1 MRTTACL
8 IAMLLLTTG
17 FTGRPPAATAGATAL
32 PPDLAL
38 VPGDALG
45 FARVPVAAAWHHPS
59 MRVIREQLLKGDKL
73 AEIEKFLGIG
83 LNDLEHL
90 TVIIVPGEQAEA
102 EPVVIGV
109 LTTSRLIAW
118 QNVVAALAPSAEE
131 KTHKTK
137 KYHAAK
143 EGRGPALHR
152 ASDRMMVLADE
163 PMLKKFWDRPAAPVQ
178 PERLADALKLASAKD
193 RGVATMRL
201 PPAITQRLQQ
211 QPLPAPFAF
220 AQPLVHTE
228 SVTAVL
234 DFGPQSKTEVTI
246 FMPDEAAASRA
257 LAALKTGQS
266 FLKEQ
271 LAGVPAHVR
280 QDPLAGAALKEADSA
295 VSSATMVQEKA
306 TIRVHLNTNTAV
318 LAGLVLPAMQKTRE
332 GAQRMQSA
340 NNLKQ
345 LALAMHNYNA
355 THGHLP
361 ADAIRDGAGKA
372 LLSWRVAI
380 LPYLEQEEL
389 YKEFK
394 LDEPWDSE
402 HNRKLIARMPPLF
415 APVHSKPKDPH
426 STFYQVLTGPTTVFE
441 SPEGAKFQDIVDG
454 TSNTLLIVEAADA
467 APWTKPADVA
477 YDPNKAAP
485 KLGGVEFADGF
496 WAALCDGSVRFL
508 RKDLDERTLRGLI
521 TRNGGEVINP

>member
-1 MRTTACL
+1 MF
-8 IAMLLLTTG
+8 LLVAG
-17 FTGRPPAATAGATAL
+17 FAGRPPAATPDATAL

-38 VPGDALG
+38 VPGDALAFG
-45 FARVPVAAAWHHPS
+45 RVPVAAAWNHAS
-59 MRVIREQLLKGDKL
+59 MKLIREQLQKGDKV
-73 AEIEKFLGIG
+73 ADIEKFLGIG
-83 LNDLEHL
+83 LNDLDHL
-90 TVIIVPGEQAEA
+90 TVLILPGGQQDA
-102 EPVVIGV
+102 EPIVVGV
-109 LTTSRLIAW
+109 LTTSRPIDW
-118 QNVVAALAPSAEE
+118 QKVVAAFAPSSEE

-137 KYHAAK
+137 KYHAARD
-143 EGRGPALHR
+143 GRGPAIHR
-152 ASDRMMVLADE
+152 AADRMLLLADE
-163 PMLKKFWDRPAAPVQ
+163 PMLKKFWDRPSVPVQ
-178 PERLADALKLASAKD
+178 PGRLAEVLKLASAKD

-201 PPAITQRLQQ
+201 PPALAQRFKQ
-211 QPLPAPFAF
+211 QPLPAPFDF
-220 AQPLVHTE
+220 ARPLVGME

-234 DFGPQSKTEVTI
+234 DFGPHSKTEVTI
-246 FMPDEAAASRA
+246 LMPDEAAAARA
-257 LAALKTGQS
+257 LAALKQGQA

-271 LAGVPAHVR
+271 LAGIPAHVR

-306 TIRVHLNTNTAV
+306 TIRVQLNTNTAV
-318 LAGLVLPAMQKTRE
+318 LAGLVLPAMQKTRV

-361 ADAIRDGAGKA
+361 PDAIRDGASKA

-380 LPYLEQEEL
+380 LPYIEQEEL

-402 HNRKLIARMPPLF
+402 HNKKLIARMPPLF
-415 APVHSKPKDPH
+415 APLNAKPKDPH

-441 SPEGAKFQDIVDG
+441 GPGGAKFQDIVDG
-454 TSNTLLIVEAADA
+454 TSNTLLIVEAAEA
-467 APWTKPADVA
+467 APWTKPADVS

-485 KLGGVEFADGF
+485 KLGGVEFPDGF
-496 WAALCDGSVRFL
+496 WGAFCDGSVRFL